1 MLKRW
6 YQRVDLLLILSVA
19 GLLAIGL
26 VALYSSSHSIGISAN
41 TTNYFKY
48 QLMWILVGAAILGV
62 IYFLPNKLI
71 YDFAYVLYILS
82 IILLIAVLFFGST
95 GSGAQRWLRLGPF
108 RFQPSE
114 FAKIAVLLAVARYL
128 SKPRLDIN
136 RFKPFAT
143 ASFIFLLP
151 FILIVRQPDM
161 GTSIAFLALVLPVY
175 FWAGLESGKL
185 FLLVAPFIV
194 LIASFNFYF
203 FVAIMLIILIYLYL
217 SHRPF
222 LNSIF
227 IFAINIFVGLSTPF
241 LWNHLQDY
249 QQRRIKV
256 FINPEADPLGAGYQ
270 IIQSKVAIGSGG
282 LLGKGFL
289 QGSQTQLRFL
299 PEQHTDFIFAVI
311 GEEFGFLGAIIG
323 LLLFATLLISIIYIA
338 SFQKSR
344 FNGIVTIGIATLI
357 GFHMLVNVGM
367 TVGLFPVTGLPLP
380 FISYG
385 GSAMLTNLVMIG
397 IVLNCYRNRFE
408 Y

>member
-19 GLLAIGL
+19 GLLAMGL
-26 VALYSSSHSIGISAN
+26 VALYSSSHSISNSAN

-48 QLMWILVGAAILGV
+48 QLMWILVGTAILGV

-71 YDFAYVLYILS
+71 YDFAYVVYILS

-95 GSGAQRWLRLGPF
+95 GSGAQRWLRLGPI

-136 RFKPFAT
+136 RFRPFAI
-143 ASFIFLLP
+143 ASLIFLLP

-203 FVAIMLIILIYLYL
+203 FVAIMLILLIYLYL

-222 LNSIF
+222 LNSIL

-241 LWNHLQDY
+241 LWNHLQEY
-249 QQRRIKV
+249 QQRRIKI

-289 QGSQTQLRFL
+289 HGSQTQLRFL

-323 LLLFATLLISIIYIA
+323 LTLFAILLISIIYIA
-338 SFQKSR
+338 SLQKSR
-344 FNGIVTIGIATLI
+344 FNGIVTIGIAALI

-385 GSAMLTNLVMIG
+385 GSSLITAMTAVGL
-397 IVLNCYRNRFE
+397 
-408 Y
+408 